1 MGAYLLVRGLLRV
14 SLLVLIRASS
24 ASMLQLV
31 TAMAVP
37 LGAAIFT
44 SGLQQNVEGLLL
56 ALGGA
61 SLYML
66 GRQREQ
72 VAKAEKPVA
81 VKKATKRMSFM
92 EELRKEKKEVEY
104 TKQTDQRRSDAQQRQ
119 QKQQDRLRRLQARWS
134 QQEVVRQN
142 KSEGPPE
149 PLMYAAE

>member
-1 MGAYLLVRGLLRV
+1 
-14 SLLVLIRASS
+14 
-24 ASMLQLV
+24 MLQLV

-61 SLYML
+61 SLFML
-66 GRQREQ
+66 GRQREP

-81 VKKATKRMSFM
+81 VKKASKRMSFM
-92 EELRKEKKEVEY
+92 EELRKEKKEAEY
-104 TKQTDQRRSDAQQRQ
+104 AKQTDQRLSAAQQRQ

-134 QQEVVRQN
+134 QQEVRQK

>member
-72 VAKAEKPVA
+72 VAKAEESVA
-81 VKKATKRMSFM
+81 VKKVTQVGQRMSFM
-92 EELRKEKKEVEY
+92 DELKTEKK
-104 TKQTDQRRSDAQQRQ
+104 KQREAQQRQ
-119 QKQQDRLRRLQARWS
+119 RKQQERLRRLQARWS
-134 QQEVVRQN
+134 QQEERQQE
-142 KSEGPPE
+142 SQGQQPPSE
-149 PLMYAAE
+149 PLMYSDE